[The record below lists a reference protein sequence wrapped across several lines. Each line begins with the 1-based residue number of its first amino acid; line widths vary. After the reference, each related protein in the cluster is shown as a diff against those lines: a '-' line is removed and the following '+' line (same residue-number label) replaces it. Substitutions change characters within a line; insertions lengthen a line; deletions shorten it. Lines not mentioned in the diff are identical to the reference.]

1 MKTIMGKTEWVDRVQ
16 VWTGAKK
23 KDIQPILEA
32 ALDAVAE
39 ALAEGEDVRLIGFG
53 TFRVRQVE
61 ARDYRFP
68 QYGEMVHHVPAHLA
82 VRFTPSKM
90 LTDRLNGK

>member
-39 ALAEGEDVRLIGFG
+39 ALAEGADVRFIGFG
-53 TFRVRQVE
+53 AFRVRQVE
-61 ARDYRFP
+61 ARDYRSP
-68 QYGEMVHHVPAHLA
+68 LTGEMVHAPAHLA

>member
-16 VWTGAKK
+16 VRMGAKK

-39 ALAEGEDVRLIGFG
+39 ALAEGADVRLIGFG
-53 TFRVRQVE
+53 AFRVRHME
-61 ARDYRFP
+61 ARNYRST
-68 QYGEMVHHVPAHLA
+68 QTGEMVHVPAHLA

-90 LTDRLNGK
+90 LTDRLNRK